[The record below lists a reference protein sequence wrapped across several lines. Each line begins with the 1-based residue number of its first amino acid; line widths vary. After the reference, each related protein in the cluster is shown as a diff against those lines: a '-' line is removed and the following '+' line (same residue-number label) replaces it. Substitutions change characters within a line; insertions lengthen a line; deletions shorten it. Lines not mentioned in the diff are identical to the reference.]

1 MKVFVVLALA
11 LLAAVQISH
20 QEEIER
26 ADVEGQFDVAA
37 TGDDD
42 FDDQIIGGR
51 NHTNGRYTGRILR
64 LGKYIG
70 NGVLVSRTHLLTS
83 AQVVI
88 NKADNIEYDPLEV
101 VVAVGFTSTN
111 NPGRGHR
118 QIRAQSLVAHFDYKG
133 AVDNHAHNIA
143 VVTLRLPIRR
153 NQLLAPITLPR
164 TRPSPPVKR
173 QVSVA
178 SWGQASVAGGLPT
191 LLQIAKVRTT
201 PSDEYLKANPNAQLS
216 ENQIYLK
223 SFEGTVVPTDT
234 GAPLF
239 YQRRLAGIVSHVQA
253 GNTAIAL
260 DLKPYLDW
268 FDEVTAV

>member
-1 MKVFVVLALA
+1 MKITFVLLALA
-11 LLAAVQISH
+11 AAMQLSM

-26 ADVEGQFDVAA
+26 MDGEESMPTSFD
-37 TGDDD
+37 DDD

-83 AQVVI
+83 AQVAI
-88 NKADNIEYDPLEV
+88 NPADNIEYDPLEI

-118 QIRAQSLVAHFDYKG
+118 QIRALSLVAHYDYVG
-133 AVDNHAHNIA
+133 AANGYANNIA
-143 VVTLRLPIRR
+143 VLTLRLPIRK

-164 TRPSPPVKR
+164 TRVSPPVKR

-178 SWGQASVAGGLPT
+178 SWGQASLSGGLPT
-191 LLQIAKVRTT
+191 LLQIAKVRTIT
-201 PSDEYLKANPNAQLS
+201 EADFLKNNPNAHVS
-216 ENQIYLK
+216 ENQLYLK

-239 YQRRLAGIVSHVQA
+239 YQRRLAGLVSHVVGQNA
-253 GNTAIAL
+253 VAV
-260 DLKPYLDW
+260 DLKPYLEW
-268 FDEVTAV
+268 YDEVTAV